1 MLDSLIKL
9 SDIWSF
15 EETEK
20 INLSEIID
28 EIVKSFSSRIEEKN
42 IFVEKNIDKKVFL
55 TTNRNYLYIFISNI
69 IGNAIKYNKQ
79 NWKISIS
86 YNHWLLIEDSGIG
99 IDRED
104 LKKVFGMIW
113 DLTFFGKK
121 NIWSLWLES

>member
-1 MLDSLIKL
+1 MSNCI
-9 SDIWSF
+9 

-42 IFVEKNIDKKVFL
+42 IFVEKSIDKKVFL

-79 NWKISIS
+79 N
-86 YNHWLLIEDSGIG
+86 
-99 IDRED
+99 
-104 LKKVFGMIW
+104 
-113 DLTFFGKK
+113 
-121 NIWSLWLES
+121 